1 MSKTQVLEEDNSLL
15 TVNEIS
21 EVLRV
26 NPTTVRR
33 WIKSGALGAVSLPHA
48 NKRCAYRVKKETLKK
63 LLESQPDA

>member
-33 WIKSGALGAVSLPHA
+33 
-48 NKRCAYRVKKETLKK
+48 
-63 LLESQPDA
+63 